1 MAIYFF
7 AVLKS
12 DLTKLKKN
20 LKHLKSKIKKPNEM
34 ETDFLH
40 KAQVLLLVLKLVF
53 LHYSAYYIANRLNAK
68 FVILF

>member
-40 KAQVLLLVLKLVF
+40 KAQVLF
-53 LHYSAYYIANRLNAK
+53 CS
-68 FVILF
+68 